1 MSTKS
6 KARDAS
12 LDPPEWI
19 ASTVDEWLAAID
31 PMSEAGRLL
40 HRPASEQRERGYEHT
55 LQEILQ
61 QPVTWI
67 ETARRLA
74 TDSSP
79 LAQAMG
85 LQGGHPRPSSIVLTG
100 SGSSL
105 YAAECLALPLQ
116 EALGISVQA
125 IAAGTLLT
133 HPHGCLPP
141 KGPYLVVSFARSGNS
156 PESRAVVESLLE
168 RDDRGRHLI
177 ITCNRQGALVTGF
190 AGHPRICAV
199 VLDEKTEDKSL
210 VMTSSLTNMVVAG
223 RFLAWT
229 DAPQLG
235 AARVTAVA
243 RAGACLAI
251 RDGDVLAATARSGFR
266 RALYLG
272 SGCRLGSAHEAGLK
286 MLEMTSGRVACFS
299 ESFLG
304 LRHGPMS
311 AVHDDTLVVAFLSS
325 DPLVRAY
332 ELDLLQ
338 ELDHKGLGARKLVA
352 GSEVPASLSIRPQDH
367 VVECGPGLGDAEL
380 VVLDALVAQ
389 LLAFHRCLQEGL
401 KPDSPSSEGI
411 INRVVES
418 FTIHR
423 RA

>member
-6 KARDAS
+6 TRREPS
-12 LDPPEWI
+12 LDPPDWI
-19 ASTVDEWLAAID
+19 AGTVDEWLGEID
-31 PMSEAGRLL
+31 PKSEAGRLL
-40 HRPASEQRERGYEHT
+40 HRPSSEQRERGYEHT
-55 LQEILQ
+55 LREILQ
-61 QPVTWI
+61 QPVTWT

-74 TDSSP
+74 AVMDS
-79 LAQAMG
+79 L
-85 LQGGHPRPSSIVLTG
+85 GGDRHPYAIVLTG

-105 YAAECLALPLQ
+105 YAGECLALPLQ
-116 EALGISVQA
+116 EAIGVSVQA
-125 IAAGTLLT
+125 ISAGTLLT

-156 PESRAVVESLLE
+156 PESRAALESLLE

-190 AGHPRICAV
+190 AGHPRVSAV

-229 DAPQLG
+229 DTPQLG
-235 AARVTAVA
+235 TTRIGAVA
-243 RAGACLAI
+243 RAGARLVA
-251 RDGDVLAATARSGFR
+251 RDGDAMAAAARSGFR
-266 RALYLG
+266 RAVYLG
-272 SGCRLGSAHEAGLK
+272 SGCRLGSAHEASLK
-286 MLEMTSGRVACFS
+286 MLEMTSGRVSCLS

-325 DPLVRAY
+325 DPVVRAY
-332 ELDLLQ
+332 ELDLLR
-338 ELDHKGLGARKLVA
+338 ELDRKGLGARRVVV
-352 GSEVPASLSIRPQDH
+352 GSEVPGAARSRAHDH
-367 VVECGPGLGDAEL
+367 VVECGPDLCDADL
-380 VVLDALVAQ
+380 VVLDALVGQ